1 MSILEKLKKNSTI
14 KATQMLSESEFFSER
29 DRVSTDI
36 PALNI
41 ALSGSV
47 YGGFLPGLTFF
58 AAPSKHFKTNFS
70 LLMVSSYMKKYPDAV
85 CLFYDSEY
93 GATPEY
99 FSNMGVDASRVVH
112 TPITNVEELKF
123 DLVAQLEAIEKG
135 DKVIIMIDSIG
146 NLASKKEVEDAK
158 EQKSVADMSRAKAL
172 KSLFRI
178 VTPYLAPK
186 CIPMIAVNHTYQTLE
201 LYAKTIMGGG
211 QGALFSANTV
221 FFVTRAQEKEGN
233 DLTGYQFTL
242 VAHKS
247 RDVREN
253 SKIPITVEF
262 DNGIKKWSGLFDIAR
277 ELGWID
283 MPSSGWYTAQNPHTK
298 ELIQDK
304 CRAKD
309 IEQSDEFWEKM
320 LAAGLDN
327 DIQKHYRLELVQ
339 TDK

>member
-1 MSILEKLKKNSTI
+1 MKIKSIK
-14 KATQMLSESEFFSER
+14 
-29 DRVSTDI
+29 RV
-36 PALNI
+36 
-41 ALSGSV
+41 G
-47 YGGFLPGLTFF
+47 
-58 AAPSKHFKTNFS
+58 
-70 LLMVSSYMKKYPDAV
+70 
-85 CLFYDSEY
+85 
-93 GATPEY
+93 
-99 FSNMGVDASRVVH
+99 
-112 TPITNVEELKF
+112 
-123 DLVAQLEAIEKG
+123 
-135 DKVIIMIDSIG
+135 
-146 NLASKKEVEDAK
+146 KKEVYDIEVKDAHHYIL
-158 EQKSVADMSRAKAL
+158 ENGVASHN
-172 KSLFRI
+172 SGPI
-178 VTPYLAPK
+178 Y
-186 CIPMIAVNHTYQTLE
+186 
-201 LYAKTIMGGG
+201 
-211 QGALFSANTV
+211 SANTV
-221 FFVTRAQEKEGN
+221 FFVTRAQEKEGK

>member
-135 DKVIIMIDSIG
+135 DRVIIMIDSIG
-146 NLASKKEVEDAK
+146 NLASKKEVDDAK

-178 VTPYLAPK
+178 ATPYLTSK
-186 CIPMIAVNHTYQTLE
+186 CIPMIAVNHTYQTIE
-201 LYAKTIMGGG
+201 LYAKTQMGGG
-211 QGALFSANTV
+211 CLAPETNVVMADGSVKQISKIAVGEIVKTLDGD
-221 FFVTRAQEKEGN
+221 KEVIQTWN
-233 DLTGYQFTL
+233 PETL
-242 VAHKS
+242 VDGTPECFEIEFEDGKKIICSETHKFLKDGVWTEAKHLNEN
-247 RDVREN
+247 DVIY
-253 SKIPITVEF
+253 SV
-262 DNGIKKWSGLFDIAR
+262 
-277 ELGWID
+277 
-283 MPSSGWYTAQNPHTK
+283 
-298 ELIQDK
+298 
-304 CRAKD
+304 
-309 IEQSDEFWEKM
+309 
-320 LAAGLDN
+320 
-327 DIQKHYRLELVQ
+327 
-339 TDK
+339 

>member
-14 KATQMLSESEFFSER
+14 KATQMLNESEFFSER

-70 LLMVSSYMKKYPDAV
+70 LLMVSSYMKKHPDAV

-99 FSNMGVDASRVVH
+99 FSNMGVDVSRVVH

-135 DKVIIMIDSIG
+135 DKVIIMIDSVG

-178 VTPYLAPK
+178 VTPYLTSKA
-186 CIPMIAVNHTYQTLE
+186 IPMIAVNHTYQTIE

-211 QGALFSANTV
+211 CLATETNVVMADGTV
-221 FFVTRAQEKEGN
+221 KQISEIVVGEIVKTLDGDKEVIQTWN
-233 DLTGYQFTL
+233 PETL
-242 VAHKS
+242 VNGTPECFEIEFEDGMKIICSDTHKFL
-247 RDVREN
+247 RDGVWTEAKHLNEN
-253 SKIPITVEF
+253 DVIYSV
-262 DNGIKKWSGLFDIAR
+262 
-277 ELGWID
+277 
-283 MPSSGWYTAQNPHTK
+283 
-298 ELIQDK
+298 
-304 CRAKD
+304 
-309 IEQSDEFWEKM
+309 
-320 LAAGLDN
+320 
-327 DIQKHYRLELVQ
+327 
-339 TDK
+339 

>member
-135 DKVIIMIDSIG
+135 DKVIIMIDSVG

-178 VTPYLAPK
+178 ATPYLTSK
-186 CIPMIAVNHTYQTLE
+186 CIPMIAVNHTYQTIE
-201 LYAKTIMGGG
+201 LYAKTQMSGGCLAPETNVVMADG
-211 QGALFSANTV
+211 TV
-221 FFVTRAQEKEGN
+221 KQISEIAVGEFVKTLDGDEEVIQTWNPE
-233 DLTGYQFTL
+233 TL
-242 VAHKS
+242 VNGTPECFEIEFEDGKKIICSDTHKFL
-247 RDVREN
+247 RDGVWTEAKHLNEN
-253 SKIPITVEF
+253 DVIYSV
-262 DNGIKKWSGLFDIAR
+262 
-277 ELGWID
+277 
-283 MPSSGWYTAQNPHTK
+283 
-298 ELIQDK
+298 
-304 CRAKD
+304 
-309 IEQSDEFWEKM
+309 
-320 LAAGLDN
+320 
-327 DIQKHYRLELVQ
+327 
-339 TDK
+339 

>member
-70 LLMVSSYMKKYPDAV
+70 LLMVASYMKKYPDAV

-178 VTPYLAPK
+178 ATPYLTSKA
-186 CIPMIAVNHTYQTLE
+186 IPMIAVNHTYQTIE
-201 LYAKTIMGGG
+201 LYAKTQMGGG
-211 QGALFSANTV
+211 CLAPETNVVMSDGSVKQISEITV
-221 FFVTRAQEKEGN
+221 GEFVKTLDGNKEVIQ
-233 DLTGYQFTL
+233 TWSPETL
-242 VAHKS
+242 VNGAPECFEIEFEDGNKIVCSETHKFLK
-247 RDVREN
+247 DE
-253 SKIPITVEF
+253 KWVE
-262 DNGIKKWSGLFDIAR
+262 AR
-277 ELGWID
+277 HL
-283 MPSSGWYTAQNPHTK
+283 QV
-298 ELIQDK
+298 
-304 CRAKD
+304 
-309 IEQSDEFWEKM
+309 
-320 LAAGLDN
+320 N
-327 DIQKHYRLELVQ
+327 DAIYSV
-339 TDK
+339 

>member
-135 DKVIIMIDSIG
+135 DRVIIMIDSIG
-146 NLASKKEVEDAK
+146 NLASKKEVDDAK

-178 VTPYLAPK
+178 ATPYLTSK
-186 CIPMIAVNHTYQTLE
+186 CIPMIAVNHTYQTIE

-211 QGALFSANTV
+211 CLAPETNVVMADGSVKQISEIVVGE
-221 FFVTRAQEKEGN
+221 FVKTLDGNKEVIQTWN
-233 DLTGYQFTL
+233 PETL
-242 VAHKS
+242 VNGTPECLEIEFKDGNKIVCSETHKFLKGG
-247 RDVREN
+247 EW
-253 SKIPITVEF
+253 VE
-262 DNGIKKWSGLFDIAR
+262 AR
-277 ELGWID
+277 HL
-283 MPSSGWYTAQNPHTK
+283 K
-298 ELIQDK
+298 V
-304 CRAKD
+304 
-309 IEQSDEFWEKM
+309 
-320 LAAGLDN
+320 N
-327 DIQKHYRLELVQ
+327 DAIYSV
-339 TDK
+339 

>member
-135 DKVIIMIDSIG
+135 DRVIIMIDSIG
-146 NLASKKEVEDAK
+146 NLASKKEVDDAK

-178 VTPYLAPK
+178 ATPYLTSK
-186 CIPMIAVNHTYQTLE
+186 CIPMIAVNHTYQTIE
-201 LYAKTIMGGG
+201 LYAKTQMGGG
-211 QGALFSANTV
+211 CLSPETNVVMADGSVKQISEIAVGEIVKTL
-221 FFVTRAQEKEGN
+221 EGDKEVIQTWN
-233 DLTGYQFTL
+233 PETL
-242 VAHKS
+242 VNGTPECFEIEFEDGKKIICSDTHKFL
-247 RDVREN
+247 RDGVWTEAKYLNEN
-253 SKIPITVEF
+253 DVIYSV
-262 DNGIKKWSGLFDIAR
+262 
-277 ELGWID
+277 
-283 MPSSGWYTAQNPHTK
+283 
-298 ELIQDK
+298 
-304 CRAKD
+304 
-309 IEQSDEFWEKM
+309 
-320 LAAGLDN
+320 
-327 DIQKHYRLELVQ
+327 
-339 TDK
+339 

>member
-135 DKVIIMIDSIG
+135 DRVIVMIDSIG
-146 NLASKKEVEDAK
+146 NLASKKEVDDAK

-178 VTPYLAPK
+178 ATPYLTSK
-186 CIPMIAVNHTYQTLE
+186 CIPMIAVNHTYQTIE

-211 QGALFSANTV
+211 CLATETNVVMADGTV
-221 FFVTRAQEKEGN
+221 KQISEIVAGEIVKTLDGDKEVIQTWN
-233 DLTGYQFTL
+233 PETL
-242 VAHKS
+242 VNGTPECFEIEFEDGKKIICSDTHKFL
-247 RDVREN
+247 RDGVWTEAKHLNEN
-253 SKIPITVEF
+253 DVIYSV
-262 DNGIKKWSGLFDIAR
+262 
-277 ELGWID
+277 
-283 MPSSGWYTAQNPHTK
+283 
-298 ELIQDK
+298 
-304 CRAKD
+304 
-309 IEQSDEFWEKM
+309 
-320 LAAGLDN
+320 
-327 DIQKHYRLELVQ
+327 
-339 TDK
+339 